1 MSNEEKLRLENLEKR
16 IKGMFSILP
25 LHDQKIIESKYGPI
39 KDWTLDTIRN
49 IETTGFNQ
57 VSYPCQ

>member
-1 MSNEEKLRLENLEKR
+1 
-16 IKGMFSILP
+16 MFSILP